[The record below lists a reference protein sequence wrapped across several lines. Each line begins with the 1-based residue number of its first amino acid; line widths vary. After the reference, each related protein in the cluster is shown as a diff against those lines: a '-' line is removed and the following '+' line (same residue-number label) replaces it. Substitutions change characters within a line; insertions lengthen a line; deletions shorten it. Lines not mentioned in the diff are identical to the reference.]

1 MPSAKDVV
9 DAINDISGSHAGHRA
24 AHAKGIVCAGTFTAS
39 PGAKEISRAAHLQGE
54 PVRTT
59 VRLSN
64 GGGDPTRPDAA
75 NDGRGLSV
83 KFYLPDGSRTD
94 IVAITLPVFFVRNP
108 EDFLAFTR
116 ARKPDPETGQPD
128 LDKVGAFLAEHP
140 EAVPAI
146 QFQLGMA
153 PPASRA
159 QLRYYGIHAF
169 RFLAAGGEARYG
181 RYRLEPEAGEAWLDP
196 EAAEAQSADY
206 LEDELRERMAAGPV
220 SFALQVQLAEEGDAT
235 DDPSVQWPEER
246 EIVELGRLEITGLDP
261 EREQGDDV
269 LVFDPTRVTDGIECS
284 GDPILSFRPLAYS
297 ESVARRTAPAT
308 AAGAG
313 GGPR

>member
-1 MPSAKDVV
+1 MPSTKDVV
-9 DAINDISGSHAGHRA
+9 DAINDIAGSHPGHRA

-39 PGAKEISRAAHLQGE
+39 PGAKEISRAAHLQGD

-64 GGGDPTRPDAA
+64 GSGDPTRPDAA

-94 IVAITLPVFFVRNP
+94 SVALTLPLFFVRNP
-108 EDFLAFTR
+108 DDFLAFTR
-116 ARKPDPETGQPD
+116 ARKPDPKTGEPD

-159 QLRYYGIHAF
+159 QLRYHGIHAF
-169 RFLAAGGEARYG
+169 RFLAGDGGARYG
-181 RYRLEPEAGEAWLDP
+181 RYRFEPEAGEAWLESD
-196 EAAEAQSADY
+196 EAKAKSPDY
-206 LEDELRERMAAGPV
+206 LEEELHERMAAAPV
-220 SFALQVQLAEEGDAT
+220 AFVLGVQLAEEGDPT
-235 DDPSVQWPEER
+235 DDPTVQWPQER
-246 EIVELGRLEITGLDP
+246 EIAELGRLEITGLDT
-261 EREQGDDV
+261 ERERGDDV
-269 LVFDPTRVTDGIECS
+269 LVFDPTRVTDGVECS
-284 GDPILSFRPLAYS
+284 EDPILNFRAHAYS
-297 ESVARRTAPAT
+297 ESVARRTGAART
-308 AAGAG
+308 AGTV
-313 GGPR
+313 

>member
-9 DAINDISGSHAGHRA
+9 DAISDISGSHPGHRA

-39 PGAKEISRAAHLQGE
+39 PEAKELSRAAHLQGD
-54 PVRTT
+54 PVRIT
-59 VRLSN
+59 VRFSN
-64 GGGDPTRPDAA
+64 GSGDPSRPDGG
-75 NDGRGLSV
+75 NDGRGLAV

-94 IVAITLPVFFVRNP
+94 IVALTLPVFFVRNP
-108 EDFLAFTR
+108 DDFLAFTR

-128 LDKVGAFLAEHP
+128 LDRVGAFLAEHQ

-159 QLRYYGIHAF
+159 QLRYFGLHAF
-169 RFLAAGGEARYG
+169 RFLADGGGARYG
-181 RYRLEPEAGEAWLDP
+181 RYRFEPEAGEAWLDAE
-196 EAAEAQSADY
+196 EAKAKSPDY

-220 SFALQVQLAEEGDAT
+220 SFALTVQLAEDGDPT
-235 DDPSVQWPEER
+235 DDPTVQWPEER
-246 EIVELGRLEITGLDP
+246 EIVELGRLEVTGLDT
-261 EREQGDDV
+261 EREHGDDV

-284 GDPILSFRPLAYS
+284 EDPILNFRPKAYS
-297 ESVARRTAPAT
+297 ESVARRTGAAT
-308 AAGAG
+308 AADAA
-313 GGPR
+313 

>member
-297 ESVARRTAPAT
+297 ESVARRTGAAT

-313 GGPR
+313 

>member
-9 DAINDISGSHAGHRA
+9 DAINDISGSHPGHRA

-39 PGAKEISRAAHLQGE
+39 PGAKELSRAAHLQGD
-54 PVRTT
+54 PVRIT
-59 VRLSN
+59 VRFSN
-64 GGGDPTRPDAA
+64 GSGDPTRPDGG
-75 NDGRGLSV
+75 NDGRGLAV

-108 EDFLAFTR
+108 DDFLAFTR

-128 LDKVGAFLAEHP
+128 LDRVGAFLAEHQ

-159 QLRYYGIHAF
+159 QLRYYGLHAF
-169 RFLAAGGEARYG
+169 RFLADGGAARYG
-181 RYRLEPEAGEAWLDP
+181 RYRFEPEAGEAWLDAE
-196 EAAEAQSADY
+196 EAKAKSPDY
-206 LEDELRERMAAGPV
+206 LEDDLRERMAAGPV
-220 SFALQVQLAEEGDAT
+220 SFALTVQLAEDGDPT
-235 DDPSVQWPEER
+235 DDPTVQWPEER
-246 EIVELGRLEITGLDP
+246 EVVELGRLEVTGLDT
-261 EREQGDDV
+261 EREHGDDV

-284 GDPILSFRPLAYS
+284 EDPILNFRPQAYS
-297 ESVARRTAPAT
+297 ESVARRTGAAT
-308 AAGAG
+308 AADAA
-313 GGPR
+313 

>member
-9 DAINDISGSHAGHRA
+9 DAINDISGSHPGYRA

-39 PGAKEISRAAHLQGE
+39 PGAKAISRAAHFQGD

-64 GGGDPTRPDAA
+64 GGGDPTKHDGA
-75 NDGRGLSV
+75 NDGRGLAV

-108 EDFLAFTR
+108 DDFLAFTR
-116 ARKPDPETGQPD
+116 ARKPDPETGDPD

-140 EAVPAI
+140 EALPAI
-146 QFQLGMA
+146 QFQLGMQT
-153 PPASRA
+153 PASWAR
-159 QLRYYGIHAF
+159 LSYFGLHAF
-169 RFLAAGGEARYG
+169 RFLAEDGGARYG
-181 RYRLEPEAGEAWLDP
+181 RYRFEPEAGEAWLDP
-196 EAAEAQSADY
+196 EEAKAKPPDY

-220 SFALQVQLAEEGDAT
+220 VFTLRVQVAEDGDAT
-235 DDPSVQWPEER
+235 DDPTVQWPEER
-246 EIVELGRLEITGLDP
+246 EVVELGRLEVEGPDT

-284 GDPILSFRPLAYS
+284 EDPILNFRPLAYS
-297 ESVARRTAPAT
+297 ESVGRRTA
-308 AAGAG
+308 AAV
-313 GGPR
+313 GPG